1 MNKKKEIP
9 IVVKEKVV
17 KKKIKIDNSDLDL
30 VDWSNFTLIK
40 IIEEGVCGGKVCCI
54 SVMYTGKK
62 YIIKEMRESMNYGK
76 DYILIDTCKKAFGLQ
91 DMNMVRILSDKGQLK
106 IDPTGK
112 SYVNNV
118 QIGDKKC
125 VYCMMDYW
133 ENIGDLGKNKNMLD
147 DIDVKKESI
156 KIRLF
161 DGLFRSS
168 DNILRNILVNDTG
181 SLLSIDE
188 GDIYGKRTNVFN
200 KNDWHKSNCSQYE
213 FKVVLDDL
221 LSNENEKLEI
231 VKKQMMYYEFSNEI
245 YDIFENRFKNYR
257 EIVMNEL

>member
-1 MNKKKEIP
+1 
-9 IVVKEKVV
+9 
-17 KKKIKIDNSDLDL
+17 
-30 VDWSNFTLIK
+30 
-40 IIEEGVCGGKVCCI
+40 
-54 SVMYTGKK
+54 
-62 YIIKEMRESMNYGK
+62 
-76 DYILIDTCKKAFGLQ
+76 
-91 DMNMVRILSDKGQLK
+91 
-106 IDPTGK
+106 
-112 SYVNNV
+112 
-118 QIGDKKC
+118 
-125 VYCMMDYW
+125 MMDYW

-188 GDIYGKRTNVFN
+188 GDIYGKRAKVFN
-200 KNDWHKSNCSQYE
+200 KNDWHKSNCSPYE

-245 YDIFENRFKNYR
+245 YDMFENRFKNYR
-257 EIVMNEL
+257 EIVMNELYI